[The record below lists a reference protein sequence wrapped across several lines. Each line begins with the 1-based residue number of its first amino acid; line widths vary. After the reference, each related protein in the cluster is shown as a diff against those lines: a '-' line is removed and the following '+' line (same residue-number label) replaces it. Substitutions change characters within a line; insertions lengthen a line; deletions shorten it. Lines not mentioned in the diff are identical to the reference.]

1 MESNI
6 FKYINRQDGYAGEI
20 FEQISNAILLGKL
33 QPGDKLIEERLAEQ
47 LGVSRIPIRD
57 ALRHLEQL
65 GLVEKIPYKG
75 NFVSK
80 LGENEIIELH
90 SLRRVLEG
98 MAIKLI
104 TERKDTNAIKTLGD
118 IINKMKNLAETGDR
132 RMILI
137 LDADFHDAIVHN
149 SGHSLL
155 NDVWSLVSL
164 KMRRFLL
171 LKIEHTHNTIEEV
184 VDVHL
189 RILNAIESGD
199 PQIAEKEIINHLL
212 KVEKKFKTSINNGDP
227 IIK

>member
-20 FEQISNAILLGKL
+20 FGQISNAILLGKL
-33 QPGDKLIEERLAEQ
+33 NPGDKLIEERLAEQ
-47 LGVSRIPIRD
+47 FGVSRIPIRD

-80 LGENEIIELH
+80 LEEDEIIELH

-104 TERKDTNAIKTLGD
+104 TERKDTNAIKTLGE
-118 IINKMKNLAETGDR
+118 IIDKMKKLAETGDR

-137 LDADFHDAIVHN
+137 LDADFHDAIIHN

-189 RILNAIESGD
+189 KILNAIESGD

-212 KVEKKFKTSINNGDP
+212 KVEKKFKTSIKNGDP